1 MRLITSHYIK
11 TFVKDFSIIIFYK
24 YFFLIDRIFLH
35 INLVCGKIDCA
46 PSTRHTKLAKK
57 IEDIEDE
64 EEEGDDIIDT
74 VDDDTEASHHDA
86 GENQGGKKELRRTAS
101 DKSKTEINVR

>member
-1 MRLITSHYIK
+1 MHPWRFKACILILK
-11 TFVKDFSIIIFYK
+11 K
-24 YFFLIDRIFLH
+24 YGANC

-64 EEEGDDIIDT
+64 EEEGDDIMDT
-74 VDDDTEASHHDA
+74 VDDDTEASSHDA
-86 GENQGGKKELRRTAS
+86 GENQGGKKELQRTSS

>member
-1 MRLITSHYIK
+1 MRLVTSHYIK
-11 TFVKDFSIIIFYK
+11 TFVKYFSIIFSIYK
-24 YFFLIDRIFLH
+24 LFFCRSNIS
-35 INLVCGKIDCA
+35 INYKIGKIDCA

-74 VDDDTEASHHDA
+74 VDDDTEASRHDA

>member
-1 MRLITSHYIK
+1 MRFITSHYIK
-11 TFVKDFSIIIFYK
+11 TFVKDFSIIIFYI
-24 YFFLIDRIFLH
+24 FFDRSNIS
-35 INLVCGKIDCA
+35 INLVYGKIDCA

-57 IEDIEDE
+57 IGDIEDE
-64 EEEGDDIIDT
+64 EEESDDIIDT

-86 GENQGGKKELRRTAS
+86 GENQGGKKEFRRTAS